1 MAEGGRPRTNRGD
14 RTLELKPHTARVE
27 VEILDASGLPAENVK
42 GGLAIVGDRVGEG
55 NFPVGDAAVD
65 DFDGRNHVVRRSID
79 VRSRRVGGSDVLAE
93 NDRNLGLGLW
103 LQNPRARK
111 EERKSVVSG
120 KSESVRVDL
129 GGSRI
134 IKKP

>member
-1 MAEGGRPRTNRGD
+1 M
-14 RTLELKPHTARVE
+14 
-27 VEILDASGLPAENVK
+27 
-42 GGLAIVGDRVGEG
+42 VGDRVGEG

-111 EERKSVVSG
+111 EPSILDG
-120 KSESVRVDL
+120 HISEQYAEVRLVNRSEEHTSEL
-129 GGSRI
+129 QSLMRI
-134 IKKP
+134 S

>member
-79 VRSRRVGGSDVLAE
+79 VRSRRVGGSDVLAA

-103 LQNPRARK
+103 LQNPRARQ
-111 EERKSVVSG
+111 EPSILDG
-120 KSESVRVDL
+120 HNSEQYADVRLVNT
-129 GGSRI
+129 
-134 IKKP
+134 